1 MDGRKHLSSCCWAEV
16 FCLGL
21 EAAVQFL
28 DRQCFNRAKNFSV
41 PITTKDKITG
51 KRFIWEIKGVLIFF
65 LNRKVPKESLGRLQ
79 ILLLL
84 MHALIHPTFMLIA
97 NGHLQR
103 AYRPIGL
110 WHLVHY
116 KLILFIKKWF
126 IHNKSL
132 NYYTYKHLYKVIV
145 VSTSVFMVSS
155 K

>member
-1 MDGRKHLSSCCWAEV
+1 MIQELPWHGWKKTFVFMLLGRSILSGSQSCRSV
-16 FCLGL
+16 FRWTVLIG
-21 EAAVQFL
+21 Q
-28 DRQCFNRAKNFSV
+28 KNFSV
-41 PITTKDKITG
+41 PITTKDKITD

-65 LNRKVPKESLGRLQ
+65 LNRKVPKESLGRPQ

-116 KLILFIKKWF
+116 KLILFI
-126 IHNKSL
+126 
-132 NYYTYKHLYKVIV
+132 
-145 VSTSVFMVSS
+145 
-155 K
+155 